1 MVIIK
6 LRTFIFLALFVNNKI
21 IDVHHFIEI
30 YKNMK
35 IQTCLFFVMTQNK
48 LYEEIGE
55 IENDRTWTLDLKP
68 QTPLQMYDLQK
79 HQNPSNA

>member
-1 MVIIK
+1 
-6 LRTFIFLALFVNNKI
+6 
-21 IDVHHFIEI
+21 
-30 YKNMK
+30 MK

-68 QTPLQMYDLQK
+68 QTPK
-79 HQNPSNA
+79 TNA